1 MTKTKKEKE
10 ESKRKRNIV
19 IYSLN
24 GGIFSIN
31 KDIDDNTGISEE
43 EILEEFFNGK
53 DIDEISFTRITNSS
67 FKDISNL
74 SEDIRVYFSSST
86 DQVWNYNPIMS
97 VYMGSLI
104 YSSIIVFVSE
114 KEMEDNYPDDPDE
127 IMPNDLF
134 LNIVGKFIS
143 VCTEYAYETINKD
156 NEEDS
161 KKEEG
166 HEDSKSP
173 MFQLAK
179 ISYKTCITEK
189 DIQVKAKRD
198 MSGLDEYWSKHYVG
212 KYQPDFVISDML
224 ALDEDTGQYSTC
236 YLMMNPGLMTLYML
250 TSGKA
255 EIYFTQTTTSMFK
268 KILETIEDNIDDL
281 GKDPSEEDIK
291 KAKEKVMLKTLY
303 N

>member
-10 ESKRKRNIV
+10 VPKRKRNIV

-31 KDIDDNTGISEE
+31 KGIDDNTGISEE

-143 VCTEYAYETINKD
+143 VCTEYAYDAINKD

-161 KKEEG
+161 KKEEDP
-166 HEDSKSP
+166 EDNKSP

-198 MSGLDEYWSKHYVG
+198 LSGLDESWTKYYVG

-268 KILETIEDNIDDL
+268 KILDTIEDNIDD
-281 GKDPSEEDIK
+281 
-291 KAKEKVMLKTLY
+291 
-303 N
+303 